1 MRNEIPIKQK
11 ETNKDDSSFDKE
23 DNVRILEMS
32 LVAYNKSHSSVKN
45 NQINKSKQ
53 SDVTVPFSNIFKDK
67 DILNDGD
74 IFY

>member
-1 MRNEIPIKQK
+1 
-11 ETNKDDSSFDKE
+11 
-23 DNVRILEMS
+23 MS